1 MNKREG
7 FASNFGILVAMA
19 GSAVGLGNLWRF
31 PYLVGNNGGAAF
43 IVIYLAIVF
52 IMALP
57 IMYAEFIIGRR
68 AQSNVYGAFR
78 KLAPGTHWNVFGIL
92 AIACCILVLA
102 FYCVVGGWTIDYL
115 WRAVTFQ
122 LITQD
127 SAQLSG
133 LFGQVV
139 TSSWQP
145 LFFMLLFVAL
155 SGGVLLFG
163 VQRGIE
169 HFSKILMPLLF
180 LMVLIIAGRSLTLP
194 GAESGIDFLFRPD
207 FSKVTATTV
216 LEAMG
221 QAFFSLSIGFG
232 IIFTYASYVPK
243 KVNIVKMS
251 SYTAISDTLF
261 AVIAGMAIMPAV
273 FAFGLPPGQGP
284 GLVFVTLP
292 FVFSKIMFGSVLAIL
307 FFFVL
312 FIAAITSSIS
322 LLEVVVAYLAEE
334 FRIRRRTS
342 IAISVAVVI
351 VLGTFCSLSQSTLS
365 DFQIGGYN
373 LFDFC
378 DKLTANILMPTGA
391 LIVVLYVGWWMK
403 WADFLDE
410 ITSSG
415 RHRIAP
421 VYLKIIQLSIKYLAP
436 VVISIIM
443 IRGILQEL
451 L

>member
-1 MNKREG
+1 
-7 FASNFGILVAMA
+7 
-19 GSAVGLGNLWRF
+19 
-31 PYLVGNNGGAAF
+31 
-43 IVIYLAIVF
+43 
-52 IMALP
+52 
-57 IMYAEFIIGRR
+57 
-68 AQSNVYGAFR
+68 
-78 KLAPGTHWNVFGIL
+78 
-92 AIACCILVLA
+92 
-102 FYCVVGGWTIDYL
+102 
-115 WRAVTFQ
+115 
-122 LITQD
+122 
-127 SAQLSG
+127 
-133 LFGQVV
+133 
-139 TSSWQP
+139 
-145 LFFMLLFVAL
+145 MLLFVAL

-342 IAISVAVVI
+342 IAISVAVVV

-403 WADFLDE
+403 RADFLDE